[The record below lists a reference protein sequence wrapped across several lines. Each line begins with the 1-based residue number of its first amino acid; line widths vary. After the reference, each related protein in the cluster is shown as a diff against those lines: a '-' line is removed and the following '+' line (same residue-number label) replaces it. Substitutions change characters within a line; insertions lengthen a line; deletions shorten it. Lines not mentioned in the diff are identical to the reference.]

1 VQAKHH
7 SRNYYRYW
15 DVLLAGNEDGSV
27 VPIIGGLPAVEG
39 PAWDIGAPLEDRGAG
54 LADQQGNPPDQ
65 ARAHRTSPTCRG
77 RPEHA
82 VPRSPRLQVA
92 GLAGRAER
100 RFSRTLWQG
109 IVPRSGPVCLSGSS
123 RCWNTGDVKLGI
135 LCGGGPAPGMNSV
148 ISAATIEARNS
159 GWDVLGIMD
168 GFQHL
173 IEGRIEEA
181 RPLSITDVSRI
192 HVLGGSVI
200 RTSRANPT
208 VRDED
213 AADPDWR
220 LHACLESLRKLGI
233 GALVTI
239 GGDDTAFSASR
250 LAEAAGGGLRV
261 AHVPKTIDNDLP
273 LPGGAP
279 TFGFETARSV
289 GVQLVSN
296 LMTDA
301 ITTQRWYLV
310 VAMGRSAGHL
320 ALGIGKSAGATL
332 TMIAEEF
339 RRGEPVRL
347 AHLVDIIE
355 TSMLKRI
362 AHGRPFGVAVLAE
375 GIGLR
380 LPQDELAKAM
390 PDVERDEHGH
400 VRLAEL
406 ELDRLLARQVRDRFK
421 ERGQNVTVEGKNI
434 GYELR
439 CAPPIPFDIEYTRD
453 LGYGAVDYLKRV
465 LQGEEPG
472 GMVTIQE
479 GHMVPLPFG
488 SFTDPETGRVRIR
501 LVNAESSSYRVAREY
516 MIRLDRGDLEDPGKL
531 GPIAAASGL
540 TPTAFRD
547 RYGYLA
553 GG

>member
-1 VQAKHH
+1 
-7 SRNYYRYW
+7 
-15 DVLLAGNEDGSV
+15 
-27 VPIIGGLPAVEG
+27 
-39 PAWDIGAPLEDRGAG
+39 
-54 LADQQGNPPDQ
+54 
-65 ARAHRTSPTCRG
+65 
-77 RPEHA
+77 
-82 VPRSPRLQVA
+82 
-92 GLAGRAER
+92 
-100 RFSRTLWQG
+100 
-109 IVPRSGPVCLSGSS
+109 
-123 RCWNTGDVKLGI
+123 
-135 LCGGGPAPGMNSV
+135 M
-148 ISAATIEARNS
+148 
-159 GWDVLGIMD
+159 
-168 GFQHL
+168 
-173 IEGRIEEA
+173 
-181 RPLSITDVSRI
+181 SRI
-192 HVLGGSVI
+192 HVQGGSII

-220 LHACLESLRKLGI
+220 LHACLESLQKLGI
-233 GALVTI
+233 DALVTI

-289 GVQLVSN
+289 GVQLVNN

-332 TMIAEEF
+332 TVIAEEF
-339 RRGEPVRL
+339 PRDEPIRL
-347 AHLVDIIE
+347 SRLVDVLE

-380 LPQDELAKAM
+380 LPQDELRKAM
-390 PDVERDEHGH
+390 PEVERDEHGH

-406 ELDRLLARQVRDRFK
+406 ELDRLLAKQVKDRFK

-465 LQGEEPG
+465 LEGDEPG
-472 GMVTIQE
+472 GMITIQE

-488 SFTDPETGRVRIR
+488 SFSDPETGRVRIR
-501 LVNAESSSYRVAREY
+501 LVNVESSSYRVAREY
-516 MIRLDRGDLEDPGKL
+516 MIRLDREDLEDPEKL
-531 GPIAAASGL
+531 RPIAEASGL
-540 TPTAFRD
+540 TPEAFRD

-553 GG
+553 EG

>member
-1 VQAKHH
+1 
-7 SRNYYRYW
+7 
-15 DVLLAGNEDGSV
+15 
-27 VPIIGGLPAVEG
+27 
-39 PAWDIGAPLEDRGAG
+39 
-54 LADQQGNPPDQ
+54 
-65 ARAHRTSPTCRG
+65 
-77 RPEHA
+77 
-82 VPRSPRLQVA
+82 
-92 GLAGRAER
+92 
-100 RFSRTLWQG
+100 
-109 IVPRSGPVCLSGSS
+109 
-123 RCWNTGDVKLGI
+123 
-135 LCGGGPAPGMNSV
+135 MNSV

-173 IEGRIEEA
+173 IEGQVDQT

-192 HVLGGSVI
+192 HAQGGSI
-200 RTSRANPT
+200 LRTSRANPT
-208 VRDED
+208 VRDEG

-220 LHACLESLRKLGI
+220 LHACLESLHKLGI
-233 GALVTI
+233 DALVTI

-250 LAEAAGGGLRV
+250 LAETAGGDLRV

-273 LPGGAP
+273 LPGGTP

-289 GVQLVSN
+289 GVQLVNN

-339 RRGEPVRL
+339 PRDEPIHL
-347 AHLVDIIE
+347 SLLVDVLE
-355 TSMLKRI
+355 TAMLKRI

-380 LPQDELAKAM
+380 LPQDELTRAM
-390 PDVERDEHGH
+390 PEVELDEHGH

-406 ELDRLLARQVRDRFK
+406 ELDRLLAKQVKDRFK
-421 ERGQNVTVEGKNI
+421 ARGQSVTVEGKNI

-453 LGYGAVDYLKRV
+453 LGYSAVDYLKQLEGR
-465 LQGEEPG
+465 EPG
-472 GMVTIQE
+472 GMITIQD
-479 GHMVPLPFG
+479 GHMVALPFG

-501 LVNAESSSYRVAREY
+501 LVNCESSSYRVAREY
-516 MIRLDRGDLEDPGKL
+516 MIRLDRGDLEDPAKL
-531 GPIAAASGL
+531 SPIAEASGL
-540 TPTAFRD
+540 TPEAFRD

-553 GG
+553 DG

>member
-1 VQAKHH
+1 M
-7 SRNYYRYW
+7 R
-15 DVLLAGNEDGSV
+15 
-27 VPIIGGLPAVEG
+27 GGYDEG
-39 PAWDIGAPLEDRGAG
+39 
-54 LADQQGNPPDQ
+54 
-65 ARAHRTSPTCRG
+65 
-77 RPEHA
+77 
-82 VPRSPRLQVA
+82 
-92 GLAGRAER
+92 
-100 RFSRTLWQG
+100 
-109 IVPRSGPVCLSGSS
+109 
-123 RCWNTGDVKLGI
+123 VKLGI

-159 GWDVLGIMD
+159 GWDVFGIMD
-168 GFQHL
+168 GFEHL

-181 RPLSITDVSRI
+181 RPLFIADVSRI
-192 HVLGGSVI
+192 HLQGGSII

-208 VRDED
+208 VRDSR

-233 GALVTI
+233 DALVTI

-250 LAEAAGGGLRV
+250 LAEAAGAELRV

-273 LPGGAP
+273 LPAGAP

-289 GVQLVSN
+289 GVQLVNN

-301 ITTQRWYLV
+301 MTTQRWYLV

-339 RRGEPVRL
+339 SRDAPIQLSR
-347 AHLVDIIE
+347 LVDVLE
-355 TSMLKRI
+355 TAMLKRT
-362 AHGRPFGVAVLAE
+362 AHGRPFGVAVLSE

-380 LPQDELAKAM
+380 LPEDELMQAI
-390 PDVERDEHGH
+390 PEIERDEHGH

-406 ELDRLLARQVRDRFK
+406 ELDRLLAKQLKDRFR
-421 ERGQNVTVEGKNI
+421 ERGKKVTVEGKNI

-453 LGYGAVDYLKRV
+453 LGYSAIDYLKQV
-465 LQGEEPG
+465 LADGQPG
-472 GMVTIQE
+472 GMITIQD

-488 SFTDPETGRVRIR
+488 SFSDPETGRVRIR
-501 LVNAESSSYRVAREY
+501 LVNVESSSYRVAREY
-516 MIRLDRGDLEDPGKL
+516 MIRLDRADLADPDRL
-531 GPIAAASGL
+531 RPIAAAAGL
-540 TPTAFRD
+540 DPGDFRD

-553 GG
+553 ED

>member
-1 VQAKHH
+1 
-7 SRNYYRYW
+7 
-15 DVLLAGNEDGSV
+15 
-27 VPIIGGLPAVEG
+27 
-39 PAWDIGAPLEDRGAG
+39 
-54 LADQQGNPPDQ
+54 
-65 ARAHRTSPTCRG
+65 
-77 RPEHA
+77 
-82 VPRSPRLQVA
+82 
-92 GLAGRAER
+92 
-100 RFSRTLWQG
+100 
-109 IVPRSGPVCLSGSS
+109 
-123 RCWNTGDVKLGI
+123 
-135 LCGGGPAPGMNSV
+135 MNSV

-159 GWDVLGIMD
+159 GWDVVGILD

-173 IEGRIEEA
+173 IEGRVDQI

-192 HVLGGSVI
+192 HLLGGSII

-208 VRDED
+208 VRDER
-213 AADPDWR
+213 AANPDWR
-220 LHACLESLRKLGI
+220 LHACLESLRKLEI
-233 GALVTI
+233 DALVTI

-250 LAEAAGGGLRV
+250 LAEVAAGGLRV

-273 LPGGAP
+273 LPGGTP
-279 TFGFETARSV
+279 TFGYETARSV
-289 GVQLVSN
+289 GVQLVSS

-301 ITTQRWYLV
+301 ITTQRWYVV

-332 TMIAEEF
+332 TIIPEEF
-339 RRGEPVRL
+339 PRDEPIRL
-347 AHLVDIIE
+347 SRLVDVLE

-380 LPQDELAKAM
+380 LPEEELLKAM

-406 ELDRLLARQVRDRFK
+406 ELDRLVARQVKNRFRQ
-421 ERGQNVTVEGKNI
+421 RGQNVTVAGKNI

-453 LGYGAVDYLKRV
+453 LGYSAVDYLK
-465 LQGEEPG
+465 QGLTPGQPG
-472 GMVTIQE
+472 GMITLQE

-501 LVNAESSSYRVAREY
+501 QVNIESSSYQVAREY
-516 MIRLDRGDLEDPGKL
+516 MIRLDREDLEDPHKL
-531 GPIAAASGL
+531 RPIAEAANL
-540 TPTAFRD
+540 TPEAFRD
-547 RYGYLA
+547 RFGYLVL
-553 GG
+553 

>member
-1 VQAKHH
+1 
-7 SRNYYRYW
+7 
-15 DVLLAGNEDGSV
+15 
-27 VPIIGGLPAVEG
+27 
-39 PAWDIGAPLEDRGAG
+39 
-54 LADQQGNPPDQ
+54 
-65 ARAHRTSPTCRG
+65 
-77 RPEHA
+77 
-82 VPRSPRLQVA
+82 
-92 GLAGRAER
+92 
-100 RFSRTLWQG
+100 
-109 IVPRSGPVCLSGSS
+109 
-123 RCWNTGDVKLGI
+123 
-135 LCGGGPAPGMNSV
+135 MNSV

-159 GWDVLGIMD
+159 GWDVVGIVD

-173 IEGRIEEA
+173 IDGQIEA

-192 HVLGGSVI
+192 HVQGGSII

-208 VRDED
+208 VRDEN

-220 LHACLESLRKLGI
+220 LHACLDSLRKLGVD
-233 GALVTI
+233 ALVTI

-250 LAEAAGGGLRV
+250 LAASAGGALRV

-273 LPGGAP
+273 LPGGVP

-289 GVQLVSN
+289 GVELVNN

-332 TMIAEEF
+332 TLIAEEF
-339 RRGEPVRL
+339 RRDEPIRL
-347 AHLVDIIE
+347 SRLVDVIE

-362 AHGRPFGVAVLAE
+362 AHGRPFGVAILAE

-380 LPQDELAKAM
+380 LPEDELRQAM
-390 PDVERDEHGH
+390 PEVELDEHGH

-406 ELDRLLARQVRDRFK
+406 ELDRMLAKQVKDRFRQ
-421 ERGQNVTVEGKNI
+421 RGQSVTVEGKNI

-453 LGYGAVDYLKRV
+453 LGYSAVEYLK
-465 LQGEEPG
+465 QIMGTDEAG
-472 GMVTIQE
+472 GMITLQD

-488 SFTDPETGRVRIR
+488 SFNDPETGRVRIR
-501 LVNAESSSYRVAREY
+501 LANIESSSYRVAREY
-516 MIRLDRGDLEDPGKL
+516 MIRLDRADLQDPERL
-531 GPIAAASGL
+531 RPIAAAAKL
-540 TPTAFRD
+540 TPDAFRD
-547 RYGYLA
+547 RYSYLA
-553 GG
+553 D

>member
-1 VQAKHH
+1 M
-7 SRNYYRYW
+7 
-15 DVLLAGNEDGSV
+15 DVV
-27 VPIIGGLPAVEG
+27 
-39 PAWDIGAPLEDRGAG
+39 R
-54 LADQQGNPPDQ
+54 
-65 ARAHRTSPTCRG
+65 
-77 RPEHA
+77 
-82 VPRSPRLQVA
+82 
-92 GLAGRAER
+92 
-100 RFSRTLWQG
+100 
-109 IVPRSGPVCLSGSS
+109 
-123 RCWNTGDVKLGI
+123 LGI

-148 ISAATIEARNS
+148 ISAATIGARNC

-173 IEGRIEEA
+173 IDGDTTQV

-192 HVLGGSVI
+192 HLQGGSII

-208 VRDED
+208 VRDEG

-220 LHACLESLRKLGI
+220 VHACLESLRKLGI

-250 LAEAAGGGLRV
+250 LAEAAGGDLRV

-273 LPGGAP
+273 LPGGTP

-289 GVQLVSN
+289 GVQLVNN

-320 ALGIGKSAGATL
+320 ALGIGKAAGATL
-332 TMIAEEF
+332 TVIAEEF
-339 RRGEPVRL
+339 PPDEPIRL
-347 AHLVDIIE
+347 GRLVDVLE
-355 TSMLKRI
+355 TAILKRI
-362 AHGRPFGVAVLAE
+362 AAGRPFGVAMLAE

-380 LPQDELAKAM
+380 LPEDELQQAM
-390 PDVERDEHGH
+390 PEIERDEHGH

-406 ELDRLLARQVRDRFK
+406 ELDRLLAKQIKDRFRA
-421 ERGQNVTVEGKNI
+421 RGRSITVEGKNI

-453 LGYGAVDYLKRV
+453 LGYGAVDYLKRIRD
-465 LQGEEPG
+465 GGPPG
-472 GMVTIQE
+472 GMITIQD
-479 GHMVPLPFG
+479 GHMVALPFG

-501 LVNAESSSYRVAREY
+501 LVNVGSSSYRVAREY
-516 MIRLDRGDLEDPGKL
+516 MIRLDGDDLGNAEKL
-531 GPIAAASGL
+531 RPIAAASGL
-540 TPTAFRD
+540 TPQAFRD